1 MIQAAE
7 SAMDTQDA
15 PKEASS
21 QTAASTSNLPEA
33 EAYATLLVTQYL
45 VDNKLCSEV
54 CTSNTLLSCTLQL
67 LTTRL
72 TAVAAYITGKGS
84 DYSCS
89 AKVV

>member
-1 MIQAAE
+1 
-7 SAMDTQDA
+7 MDTQNA

-54 CTSNTLLSCTLQL
+54 CTSSTLLSCTLQL
-67 LTTRL
+67 LITRL
-72 TAVAAYITGKGS
+72 TAFAACMAGKGS
-84 DYSCS
+84 DHSGS

>member
-1 MIQAAE
+1 
-7 SAMDTQDA
+7 MDTQDA
-15 PKEASS
+15 PKEASI

-54 CTSNTLLSCTLQL
+54 HINSRMLTLHTLQPWFM
-67 LTTRL
+67 
-72 TAVAAYITGKGS
+72 VCAAHITGKGS
-84 DYSCS
+84 DHSGS